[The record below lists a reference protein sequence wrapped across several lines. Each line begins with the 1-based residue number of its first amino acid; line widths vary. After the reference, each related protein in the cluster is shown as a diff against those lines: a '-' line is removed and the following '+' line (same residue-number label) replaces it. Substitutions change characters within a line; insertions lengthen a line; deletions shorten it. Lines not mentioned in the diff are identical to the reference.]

1 MTSLADKTI
10 SSKSNAL
17 VGEWLDCLTSK
28 GIRKHGLFLVA
39 GERAVRETLERTPQL
54 ARSLI
59 LCSDRHLTEMPRG
72 GGPLSGPRS
81 WIPLIERARELT
93 KGSNFSVI
101 AVARAIF
108 DDLDVSGTH
117 APLLLT
123 HTPVIEEADLSK
135 DPEGLEIL
143 CALGDPANVGALL
156 RSAAAFGASKIV
168 LLKEGATPFHP
179 KAVRAASA
187 ATLLTPFAKG
197 PSIREL
203 ENIKGPVLAL
213 DMQGQDIAKF
223 AWPKNARL
231 LIGEEGQGVP
241 ASKSFT
247 YLSIPMAKDVES
259 LNATVAASVALY
271 SYSAR
276 GMS

>member
-1 MTSLADKTI
+1 MIADKTI

-17 VGEWLDCLTSK
+17 VSEWMDCLTSK
-28 GIRKHGLFLVA
+28 GIRKHGMFLVA
-39 GERAVRETLERTPQL
+39 GERAVRETLERAPGL

-59 LCSDRHLTEMPRG
+59 LCSDRHFTEQQKSS
-72 GGPLSGPRS
+72 GPLSGPRS
-81 WIPLIERARELT
+81 WIPLVERARELT
-93 KGSNFSVI
+93 RGGSFSVI
-101 AVARAIF
+101 AVARTIF

-123 HTPVIEEADLSK
+123 HTPKIEDADLSK
-135 DPEGLEIL
+135 DPVGLEVL
-143 CALGDPANVGALL
+143 CALGDPSNVGALL
-156 RSAAAFGASKIV
+156 RSAAAFGASRIV
-168 LLKEGATPFHP
+168 LLKECATPFHP

-187 ATLLTPFAKG
+187 ATMLTPLSRG

-203 ENIKGPVLAL
+203 DGIKGPVLAL
-213 DMQGQDIAKF
+213 DMQGKDLGSF
-223 AWPKNARL
+223 EWPKNARL

-241 ASKSFT
+241 SSKSFE

-271 SYSAR
+271 SYAAR
-276 GMS
+276 KK